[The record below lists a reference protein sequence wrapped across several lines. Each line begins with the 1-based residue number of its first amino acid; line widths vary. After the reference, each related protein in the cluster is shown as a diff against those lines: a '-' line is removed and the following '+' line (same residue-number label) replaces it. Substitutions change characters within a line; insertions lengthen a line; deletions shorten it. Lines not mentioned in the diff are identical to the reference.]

1 MISLNIDFSINIRHY
16 LLEVSI
22 LSNHWELCKGNIF
35 GAVLHFSIGP
45 LHVSITNRKKLNEL
59 AKAKGIP
66 VDLEDL

>member
-1 MISLNIDFSINIRHY
+1 MNFINIEFGISFMHY

-35 GAVLHFSIGP
+35 GVIRHFSLGP
-45 LHVSITNRKKLNEL
+45 LHVSVTNRKKLNEL
-59 AKAKGIP
+59 AKARGIP